1 MAALY
6 KTQCPHC
13 AAQFRI
19 SDQHLKQ
26 AKGAVRCGSC
36 MLVFQADQHLV
47 EIPASEV
54 KPPIRA
60 TETSAGPNWQD
71 IDLSQNMGTSA
82 TPSASTAGP
91 EFSDSF
97 LALTSEE
104 YSDTLQDEDF
114 SDMHGAAA
122 AEPTTND
129 DAWAEAL
136 LRELEESDNS
146 PAEPPVKATP
156 VLDDQAAT
164 SHEVAPNDTHDA
176 EPTDKE
182 LDDWLNEGLFDELL
196 LPEQAPEPTPAPTN
210 VFRRPRTNWWQQLK
224 WAALCLILVVAL
236 AAQYLYFNF
245 DSIARTPEYRP
256 VVAQFCE
263 LANCQLPSMSNLNR
277 IRSQHL
283 VIRNHPEYEDA
294 LQVDALL
301 YNLAEYEQPYPNL
314 GLEFSNNQG
323 ETVAS
328 RLFKPSEYLSGNL
341 KGAESMPPSTPI
353 RISLT
358 LTNPSS
364 DAINHRLQF
373 YSPDNPSTP

>member
-1 MAALY
+1 
-6 KTQCPHC
+6 
-13 AAQFRI
+13 
-19 SDQHLKQ
+19 
-26 AKGAVRCGSC
+26 
-36 MLVFQADQHLV
+36 
-47 EIPASEV
+47 
-54 KPPIRA
+54 
-60 TETSAGPNWQD
+60 
-71 IDLSQNMGTSA
+71 
-82 TPSASTAGP
+82 
-91 EFSDSF
+91 
-97 LALTSEE
+97 
-104 YSDTLQDEDF
+104 
-114 SDMHGAAA
+114 
-122 AEPTTND
+122 
-129 DAWAEAL
+129 
-136 LRELEESDNS
+136 
-146 PAEPPVKATP
+146 
-156 VLDDQAAT
+156 
-164 SHEVAPNDTHDA
+164 
-176 EPTDKE
+176 
-182 LDDWLNEGLFDELL
+182 
-196 LPEQAPEPTPAPTN
+196 
-210 VFRRPRTNWWQQLK
+210 LK

-353 RISLT
+353 RISL
-358 LTNPSS
+358 
-364 DAINHRLQF
+364 
-373 YSPDNPSTP
+373 